1 MLTEKSMNDEEDA
14 SSTNSSVTEPQ
25 TEMISTED
33 ETSAKVAEKMLDDE
47 TTTLAAEIET
57 NDVTTPEIET
67 EVEEKIMDDETTTPA
82 KEIETDDL
90 TTPEIETEVTLRP
103 AMPRLD
109 TSEEVSTTVVV
120 EEVPAVTTESNIDS
134 LSLVTEREETT
145 A

>member
-1 MLTEKSMNDEEDA
+1 MG
-14 SSTNSSVTEPQ
+14 P
-25 TEMISTED
+25 
-33 ETSAKVAEKMLDDE
+33 
-47 TTTLAAEIET
+47 AAEIET

-120 EEVPAVTTESNIDS
+120 EEVPAITTVSPIVEPSEETGSDIEDLDTTTMTSIDAASVDTESE
-134 LSLVTEREETT
+134 VEATETT
-145 A
+145 LSSIDKKPLDTSSETE